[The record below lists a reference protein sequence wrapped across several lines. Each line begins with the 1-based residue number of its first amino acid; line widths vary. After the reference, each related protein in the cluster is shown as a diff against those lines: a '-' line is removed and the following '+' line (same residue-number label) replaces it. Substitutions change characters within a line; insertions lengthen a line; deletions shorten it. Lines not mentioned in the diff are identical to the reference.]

1 MYKKQ
6 LPSKLTLNNKQLT
19 QNTVRKFYMD
29 MKVIDQYSEPVINL
43 VCINYNYNYMKIGIE
58 KKKENKRRTYIQGVA
73 VIWRGKRNDT

>member
-19 QNTVRKFYMD
+19 QNPVRKFYMD

-43 VCINYNYNYMKIGIE
+43 LSINYNYNYMKIVIE
-58 KKKENKRRTYIQGVA
+58 KKKKTKDVHTFRA
-73 VIWRGKRNDT
+73 